1 MLSKVYQ
8 SNIVKLL
15 NSNGVI
21 ISEAVDAND
30 ATQIAWA
37 TDEVISLNE
46 YLKYCIAQNWIDVS
60 KLDIDEKYSDSEEIY
75 EKVLDYII
83 AVIDKNTE
91 FQKRFYIY
99 MLLSDVISGKKV

>member
-1 MLSKVYQ
+1 MYELKEGKTPYKMLSKEYQVYQ

-60 KLDIDEKYSDSEEIY
+60 KLALDDKYSDS
-75 EKVLDYII
+75 DSNTD
-83 AVIDKNTE
+83 DKEN
-91 FQKRFYIY
+91 Q
-99 MLLSDVISGKKV
+99 